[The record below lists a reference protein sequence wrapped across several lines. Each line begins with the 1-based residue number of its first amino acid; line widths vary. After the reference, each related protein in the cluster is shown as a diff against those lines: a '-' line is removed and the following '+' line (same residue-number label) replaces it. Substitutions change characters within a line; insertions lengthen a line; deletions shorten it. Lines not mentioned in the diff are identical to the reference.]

1 MADSPSFMIQ
11 PSPRVRA
18 LSLLGASLAALLG
31 AGASFQAA
39 APSPSRGGDRTAV
52 LLAINDVYRIEGLQE
67 GTIGGL
73 ARVRALRKELE
84 REAPDLLML
93 HGGDFLFP
101 SFASRMYRGAQ
112 MISVLNDLDG
122 DPSAFDSR
130 MFVTL
135 GNHEFDQRRLSES
148 AVLASRIEESQ
159 FRWLAGNITFANGA
173 DGKPLVA
180 SKNLSRTAI
189 VESGGIRIGLFG
201 LTLPTLGVEYVTD
214 FAGEQATAR
223 ELIAEL
229 RAQKAEVIVA
239 LTHMNAAEDRRL
251 LEALGEAG
259 PDLVIGGHEHEPVKL
274 QVRGRW
280 ILKAD
285 AGARTATIVR
295 LTKKADG
302 TVLVNSELRPLGG
315 DSPAPDPQVQT
326 LVDEW
331 QGRQQREFCAAAKAE
346 PDCLREVY
354 GHSQT
359 ELEAE
364 ETKIRGRETSLGNW
378 VADRMLEA
386 FRPCGAQVAF
396 MNSGGLRINGD
407 LPAGGTI
414 IRRHIEEL
422 FAYPT
427 PLYLL
432 KIDGATLMRV
442 AEQSVRGWP
451 GSGTWLQIAGFAF
464 RHDTAK
470 RSASGLTWLGSGK
483 ARPVAA
489 GDEVLAVTA
498 DYLINPDIGDQD
510 GYLMLNRGQVVKE
523 CPVNGLDLKTR
534 MIQDIREA
542 EPSGISP
549 RVEGRIC
556 QGAPGAPCLAVL
568 R

>member
-1 MADSPSFMIQ
+1 MADSAPFMTH
-11 PSPRVRA
+11 PNSPA
-18 LSLLGASLAALLG
+18 LALGLLAASLLALPGADAETHNATS
-31 AGASFQAA
+31 SR
-39 APSPSRGGDRTAV
+39 APARDRTAV

-101 SFASRMYRGAQ
+101 SFASRMYAGAQ

-122 DPSAFDSR
+122 DSAAFDPR
-130 MFVTL
+130 MFATL
-135 GNHEFDQRRLSES
+135 GNHEFDQRRLRDSKI
-148 AVLASRIEESQ
+148 LTDRIEESQ
-159 FRWLAGNITFANGA
+159 FRWLAGNINFANGPH
-173 DGKPLVA
+173 GKPLVA
-180 SKNLSRTAI
+180 SKNLSRTAL

-201 LTLPTLGVEYVTD
+201 LTIPTLGVEYIKD

-229 RAQKAEVIVA
+229 RARKAEVIVG
-239 LTHMNAAEDRRL
+239 LTHLNAYEDRRL
-251 LEALGEAG
+251 MEALGEGG
-259 PDLVIGGHEHEPVKL
+259 PDLVIGGHEHEPVKI

-295 LTKKADG
+295 LTRKADG
-302 TVLVNSELRPLGG
+302 SVVVASELRPLGG
-315 DSPAPDPQVQT
+315 DSPAPDPQVKS

-331 QGRQQREFCAAAKAE
+331 QSLQEREFCAAAKAG
-346 PDCLREVY
+346 PDCLLERY

-414 IRRHIEEL
+414 IRRHLEEL
-422 FAYPT
+422 IAYKT
-427 PLYLL
+427 PLHLL
-432 KIDGATLMRV
+432 KLDGATLLKA

-451 GSGTWLQIAGFAF
+451 GSGTWLQVAGFAF
-464 RHDTAK
+464 RHDTLN
-470 RSASGLTWLGSGK
+470 RSASGLTWIGSSK
-483 ARPVAA
+483 PRPVAL
-489 GDEVLAVTA
+489 GDEVLAVAA

-510 GYLMLNRGQVVKE
+510 GYLMLNRGQVVE
-523 CPVNGLDLKTR
+523 GCAANGQDLKDLLIR
-534 MIQDIREA
+534 DIKAA
-542 EPSGISP
+542 EPAGIAP

-556 QGAPGAPCLAVL
+556 QGRPGAPCLAVD